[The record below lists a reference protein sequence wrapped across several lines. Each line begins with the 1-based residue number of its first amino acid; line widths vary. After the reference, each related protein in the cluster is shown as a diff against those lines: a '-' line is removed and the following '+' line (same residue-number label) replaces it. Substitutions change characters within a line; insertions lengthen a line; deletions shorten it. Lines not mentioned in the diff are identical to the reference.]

1 MCQHIEHVLC
11 LVFPRSPPFFLRGE
25 RKTPGST
32 VEGDG
37 EGVGGLFSELQARA
51 GLEGEGERLQGV
63 RRWCSA
69 TSTPG
74 PKRGGGP

>member
-1 MCQHIEHVLC
+1 M
-11 LVFPRSPPFFLRGE
+11 
-25 RKTPGST
+25 
-32 VEGDG
+32 EGDG